1 MNMIR
6 YFSSISDELSSL
18 KYRIRNLMDDPH
30 WLTDGEWKESVLR
43 NILRRYLPETIA
55 VGRGFI
61 YSPNRCSTQIDI
73 LLYDVS
79 YPILFKDGDLV
90 FVTPDAVRGII
101 EVKSN
106 VTTQTLNVAFNKLV
120 ANARLINTSR
130 PNAHNPC
137 FTGLFS
143 YETEIHD
150 HNRLLQLLN
159 KKCNGNLKNTITHV
173 CLGESTFLRF
183 WAKSPERIEN
193 IWHSYHLENL
203 APAYF
208 ITNLLETISSH
219 SITLNA
225 NTWFPLDTKETQ
237 KTGSIKLF
245 SEFINFDNS
254 SE

>member
-1 MNMIR
+1 M
-6 YFSSISDELSSL
+6 
-18 KYRIRNLMDDPH
+18 
-30 WLTDGEWKESVLR
+30 
-43 NILRRYLPETIA
+43 
-55 VGRGFI
+55 
-61 YSPNRCSTQIDI
+61 
-73 LLYDVS
+73 
-79 YPILFKDGDLV
+79 

-106 VTTQTLNVAFNKLV
+106 VTPHTLKVAFNKLMS
-120 ANARLINTSR
+120 NARLINTSR

-159 KKCNGNLKNTITHV
+159 EKCNGSLKNIITHV

-183 WAKSPERIEN
+183 WAKSPEHIEN
-193 IWHSYHLENL
+193 IWHSYHLGNL

-208 ITNLLETISSH
+208 ITNLLETISAH

-245 SEFINFDNS
+245 NEFTNFDTPY
-254 SE
+254 E

>member
-18 KYRIRNLMDDPH
+18 KDRIRNLMNDPH

-43 NILRRYLPETIA
+43 NVLRRYLPETIT

-61 YSPNRCSTQIDI
+61 YSPTGCSTQIDI

-101 EVKSN
+101 EVKSK
-106 VTTQTLNVAFNKLV
+106 VTSQTLKDVFDKLV
-120 ANARLINTSR
+120 TNARLINTSR
-130 PNAHNPC
+130 PNNHNPC

-150 HNRLLQLLN
+150 HNRVLQLLN
-159 KKCNGNLKNTITHV
+159 EKCNGDLNNTITHV

-183 WAKSPERIEN
+183 WTKSPQHIKN
-193 IWHSYHLENL
+193 IWHSYDLLDL

-237 KTGSIKLF
+237 KTGSIRLF
-245 SEFINFDNS
+245 NELTKIDTPY
-254 SE
+254 E